1 VPLLVVAHLPDT
13 VQLGG
18 VRHYRGLLSAPVANA
33 AQKQPQK
40 RNAKPKQIQ
49 KKHTQAAEE
58 RSTKSNT
65 ARRGSRVIHYSHPH
79 THTYTLNSTHFTPA
93 RPPATKTSQRT
104 NKSKEDDDH
113 TFAKTRGQ
121 LVSAA
126 IASETILSVLTKSC
140 LRVKMIENSAA
151 RPPGECCVFFLNIV

>member
-18 VRHYRGLLSAPVANA
+18 VRHYRGLLSAPVAIA

-49 KKHTQAAEE
+49 NTHTQAAEK

-79 THTYTLNSTHFTPA
+79 THTHTQLNSLHASAAPA
-93 RPPATKTSQRT
+93 IKTSQRT

-126 IASETILSVLTKSC
+126 VASETIFSVLTKKLSSSQNDRELC
-140 LRVKMIENSAA
+140 
-151 RPPGECCVFFLNIV
+151 RPPARRMLCFFLNIV